1 MRLGQDKID
10 DCEAAN
16 DTLGVHSSL
25 SATQLIVGDDERHG
39 RTYPEVGLCALMLNL
54 VRLTLVYCNFL

>member
-16 DTLGVHSSL
+16 DILGVHSSL
-25 SATQLIVGDDERHG
+25 SATQLIVGDDERDVEARVTVNHG
-39 RTYPEVGLCALMLNL
+39 R
-54 VRLTLVYCNFL
+54 R